1 LKYGDGNSKSL
12 TTLERNMPYVRDRD
26 FARIRELVQT
36 IQQLAEKEGHGSI
49 PDIANR
55 ALKIMDKYIVE
66 LEEEEKE

>member
-1 LKYGDGNSKSL
+1 
-12 TTLERNMPYVRDRD
+12 MPYIRDKD
-26 FARIRELVQT
+26 FARIRELVET
-36 IQQLAEKEGHGSI
+36 IEQLAEKEGHASL

>member
-1 LKYGDGNSKSL
+1 
-12 TTLERNMPYVRDRD
+12 MPYVRDRD

-36 IQQLAEKEGHGSI
+36 IEQLAKKEGQLSI
-49 PDIANR
+49 PDIAGR